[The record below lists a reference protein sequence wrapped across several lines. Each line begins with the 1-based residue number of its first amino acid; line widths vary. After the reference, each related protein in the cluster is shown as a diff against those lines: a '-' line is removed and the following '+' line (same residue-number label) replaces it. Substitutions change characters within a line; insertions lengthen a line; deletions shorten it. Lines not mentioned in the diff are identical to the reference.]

1 MKQRLLVLVLAAGCV
16 VLGAVSVMLSV
27 REDNHPPVVSVE
39 EMEITYVEG
48 ADYSSLLKG
57 ISAKD
62 SHDGDLTDKI
72 FVDRVIPLD
81 NGKAVVYYGVLDSD
95 KNVGTAVRKVEY
107 VQNVPTDTQDKK
119 NSETYDSQDD
129 VKDDADVDADPDGEE
144 EELKPDGIRPA
155 IALTADSAQIKVGD
169 VFDATR
175 FVKDVVDDKDDKNT
189 LYRHIHADGN
199 YDVNTAGTYEL
210 RIYVSDSEGNTSDV
224 KTFSLTVQ

>member
-27 REDNHPPVVSVE
+27 REDNRPPVVSVE
-39 EMEITYVEG
+39 EMEITYAEG

-62 SHDGDLTDKI
+62 SHDGDLTDKV

-107 VQNVPTDTQDKK
+107 VQNVPTDTQDK
-119 NSETYDSQDD
+119 NDSETSDSQDD
-129 VKDDADVDADPDGEE
+129 VKDDADVDAGPDGEE

-155 IALTADSAQIKVGD
+155 IALTADSAQIKAGD

>member
-1 MKQRLLVLVLAAGCV
+1 MKQQLLVLVLAAGCV
-16 VLGAVSVMLSV
+16 VLGAVSVMLSM
-27 REDNHPPVVSVE
+27 REDNNPPVVSVE
-39 EMEITYVEG
+39 EIEITYAEG

-57 ISAKD
+57 VSAKD
-62 SHDGDLTDKI
+62 SHDGDLTDRV

-81 NGKAVVYYGVLDSD
+81 NGKAVVYYGVLDRD

-107 VQNVPTDTQDKK
+107 VQNIPTDTQDKK
-119 NSETYDSQDD
+119 NSETSDSQDD
-129 VKDDADVDADPDGEE
+129 EKDDADVDAGPDGEE

-155 IALTADSAQIKVGD
+155 IALTADSAQIKAGD